1 MYEKIKL
8 VRSEI
13 VPKVKRII
21 GNYEKQL
28 FLFKYVVTFI
38 SIGIAFI
45 TSKSIEQVVVS
56 TIELLS
62 IIILSNIIGKRNRL
76 YAYIFNSV
84 TVLIILLEQFF
95 MYFGGTYLSMIMLS
109 NVGSLQ
115 ALSNK
120 LPLYIICIIIVI
132 SISLLPIIVYDVERD
147 TQLLMFLLLFVGE
160 ITYFNL

>member
-84 TVLIILLEQFF
+84 TVLIILL
-95 MYFGGTYLSMIMLS
+95 
-109 NVGSLQ
+109 
-115 ALSNK
+115 
-120 LPLYIICIIIVI
+120 
-132 SISLLPIIVYDVERD
+132 
-147 TQLLMFLLLFVGE
+147 
-160 ITYFNL
+160 